1 MPGPR
6 RDVPNGSAQHFTW
19 STQWLHL
26 SQRLLSTCF
35 KETTSVLLPSDCLFL
50 VGCLSPQEGQSRTL
64 QRLKTSFQAKA
75 SWKYWGRHPTPTTPP
90 KDHNRNR
97 KFQGDFDNVGDFDWT
112 EFWCLGLFSTSL
124 QLQRARCHCSGYTG
138 PRSPNACAPK
148 TTRKIMK
155 KHQNPQTQYETTLLE
170 GIVERC

>member
-6 RDVPNGSAQHFTW
+6 RSVPNGSTQRFTW
-19 STQWLHL
+19 LTQWLHL
-26 SQRLLSTCF
+26 SQRLLSTFF

-50 VGCLSPQEGQSRTL
+50 GGSISPQEGQSRTL

-90 KDHNRNR
+90 KDRNR

-112 EFWCLGLFSTSL
+112 EFWCLGLFRTSL

-155 KHQNPQTQYETTLLE
+155 KHQNPQTQHETTLLE